1 MSERDSTKV
10 LLVENDPTDAF
21 LVKNYLAADDR
32 EVFSVTHVRRVSDA
46 LAQLNSFEFDVVL
59 LDLLLPDARGME
71 VVATVREVAPAIPIV
86 VLADGDTESLAM
98 EATSRGAQD
107 YLVKGRDGGPLLR
120 RALRQAIE
128 RKRLEEKVAA
138 VNQYDYLTG
147 LPNRALLR
155 SHLDRAISRSER
167 NAKHLALIFLDID
180 RFKLI
185 NDSYGHLAGD
195 ALLRQIAD
203 RLKQSVRRSDF
214 VARLGGDEFAI
225 LAEELDSIDDARL
238 IAEKI
243 LASLVAPLPF
253 QGIDVYAT
261 ISVGVAVHPGPAG
274 QTVDQLLTAADV
286 AMYRAKKIG
295 RNNYQMFE
303 ATMLEATSER
313 LRLESDLHNALKKG
327 EILLHYQPQIDARN
341 GRVVGVEALVRWK
354 HPKHGMVSPAEFI
367 PIAEDVGLIV
377 PIGDFVLATAARQL
391 RSWRESGLD
400 LRVAVNISPAQF
412 RAGQLGRRVSE
423 ALEATGLPPRV
434 LELELTESML
444 VEDARATTDLLKE
457 LKALDVRIAI
467 DDFGTGYSSLAYLR
481 RFPLDALKIDRSFVD
496 GLGSEPNDE
505 AIASAVISMSRA
517 LGLEVV
523 AEGVETSQQFRF
535 LKDHDCDVAQ
545 GFFFSRPLPVDQVE
559 AFCRKTFDVASIGR

>member
-1 MSERDSTKV
+1 MTERNPTKV
-10 LLVENDPTDAF
+10 LLVEDDPTDAF

-32 EVFSVTHVRRVSDA
+32 DVFTVTHVRRVADA
-46 LAQLNSFEFDVVL
+46 LTQLDSAVFDVVL
-59 LDLLLPDARGME
+59 LDLHLPDSRGLE
-71 VVATVREVAPAIPIV
+71 IVGTVREVAPSIPIV
-86 VLADGDTESLAM
+86 VLADGDSETLAM

-155 SHLDRAISRSER
+155 SHLDRAISRAER
-167 NAKHLALIFLDID
+167 CAKPLALIFLDID

-203 RLKQSVRRSDF
+203 RLRQSLRRSDF

-225 LAEELDSIDDARL
+225 LAEELDSLEDAHL

-243 LASLVAPLPF
+243 LAALADPLPF
-253 QGIDVYAT
+253 QGIEVHAT
-261 ISVGVAVHPGPAG
+261 ISVGIAIHPGPAG
-274 QTVDQLLTAADV
+274 ATVDQLLTAADV
-286 AMYRAKKIG
+286 SMYRAKKIG
-295 RNNYQMFE
+295 RNNYQIFDP
-303 ATMLEATSER
+303 TMLEATTER
-313 LRLESDLHNALKKG
+313 LRLESDLHSALKKG
-327 EILLHYQPQIDARN
+327 ELLLHYQPQIDARK
-341 GRVVGVEALVRWK
+341 GRVIGVEALVRWK
-354 HPKHGMVSPAEFI
+354 HPKHGMVAPAEFI
-367 PIAEDVGLIV
+367 PIAEDIGLIV
-377 PIGDFVLATAARQL
+377 PIGDWVLETAAAQSRL
-391 RSWRESGLD
+391 WKDAGLD

-412 RAGQLGRRVSE
+412 RLGQLGRRVAE
-423 ALEATGLPPRV
+423 VLAATGLEPRS

-444 VEDARATTDLLKE
+444 VEDARATTELLKE
-457 LKALDVRIAI
+457 LKDQDVRIAI

-496 GLGSEPNDE
+496 GLGSEANDE
-505 AIASAVISMSRA
+505 AIAAAVISMSRA

-523 AEGVETSQQFRF
+523 AEGVETATQFRF

-545 GFFFSRPLPVDQVE
+545 GFYFSRPLPVDQID
-559 AFCRKTFDVASIGR
+559 AFARKSFEVDSIGR